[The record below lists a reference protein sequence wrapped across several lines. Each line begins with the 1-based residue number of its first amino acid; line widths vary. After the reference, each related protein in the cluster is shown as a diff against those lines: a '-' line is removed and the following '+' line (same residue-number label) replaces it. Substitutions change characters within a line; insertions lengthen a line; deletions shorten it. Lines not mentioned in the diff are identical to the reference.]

1 MRKVSDVK
9 KRTVWQKIFRWFRN
23 LWILIRLVPAWRIK
37 SELDSAYSRKFLH
50 KPIEKGRDEAQKEMF
65 YRLGF
70 IHATEEIAR
79 RLDIP
84 LEVYFDGGP
93 DR

>member
-1 MRKVSDVK
+1 MK

-50 KPIEKGRDEAQKEMF
+50 KPIEKERDEAQREMF

-70 IHATEEIAR
+70 IHAIEEVAR
-79 RLDIP
+79 CLDIP
-84 LEVYFDGGP
+84 LEVYFGEGP